1 MEDVE
6 SLKKQRDE
14 AIQRAEALEK
24 EKKDLEAKLA
34 QLSVSNSQSVV
45 QQPADSSTRTKYS
58 GRVPITKL
66 VHTGAEKFID
76 QTVTVCGWVK
86 TLRLQG
92 GGRFAF
98 VELNDGSCFGNIQII
113 VDKDCEG
120 FASIEKGVGTG
131 TSILAKGLVVKSPGS
146 KQLVEIQAKLIEVL
160 GQCDAG
166 KYPLAK
172 TKLELEFLR
181 SVAHLRPRTNTI
193 AAVARVRNALAF
205 AVHSFFQ
212 ERSFYYV
219 HTPLITASDCEGA
232 GEMFGVTT
240 LLNGIKGLKDVP
252 RVPQTDLPDYS
263 KDFFHRPAYLTVS
276 GQLEG
281 EIYACG
287 LSQIYTFGPTFRAE
301 DSHTTRHLAEFWMI
315 EPEVA
320 FYDLHNMDL
329 AEAFLKYTVQFL
341 LDHCP
346 DEMEFFNKLYEKGL
360 IDRLKNVIASPFER
374 LTYTR
379 AIEILLESK
388 QKFEVPVSWGMDLK
402 SEHER
407 FICEQIYKKPVII
420 TNYPKEV
427 KSFYMRLDEDG
438 KTVSAMD
445 VLVPKIGEIIGGS
458 QREERL
464 DVLEKRIEEVGLK
477 KENYSWYL
485 DLRRFGSVVHSGF
498 GLGFERLILFT
509 TGIEN
514 IRDVIPF
521 PRFPGH
527 AEF

>member
-1 MEDVE
+1 
-6 SLKKQRDE
+6 
-14 AIQRAEALEK
+14 
-24 EKKDLEAKLA
+24 
-34 QLSVSNSQSVV
+34 
-45 QQPADSSTRTKYS
+45 
-58 GRVPITKL
+58 
-66 VHTGAEKFID
+66 
-76 QTVTVCGWVK
+76 
-86 TLRLQG
+86 
-92 GGRFAF
+92 
-98 VELNDGSCFGNIQII
+98 
-113 VDKDCEG
+113 
-120 FASIEKGVGTG
+120 
-131 TSILAKGLVVKSPGS
+131 
-146 KQLVEIQAKLIEVL
+146 
-160 GQCDAG
+160 
-166 KYPLAK
+166 
-172 TKLELEFLR
+172 
-181 SVAHLRPRTNTI
+181 
-193 AAVARVRNALAF
+193 
-205 AVHSFFQ
+205 
-212 ERSFYYV
+212 
-219 HTPLITASDCEGA
+219 
-232 GEMFGVTT
+232 MFTVTT

-252 RVPQTDLPDYS
+252 RVPQTDLPDFS

-320 FYDLHNMDL
+320 FYDLHDNMDL
-329 AEAFLKYTVQFL
+329 AEAFLKYTVEFL

-360 IDRLKNVIASPFER
+360 IDRLKNVISSPFER

-407 FICEQIYKKPVII
+407 FLCEQIYKKPTII

-464 DVLEKRIEEVGLK
+464 EVLEKRIEEVGLK